1 VVTAKTRCVRLGLM
15 LLGMV
20 AFVVALQVVQFPMR
34 LAHVPNV
41 PGVVVISAIA
51 LAFYAGWVRLVERR
65 RPDELAP
72 RAALPQGTL
81 GLGIGVLLFGVTMAL
96 LAGAGAYAI
105 RGFGGWSGVAAGFIV
120 MLGAAV
126 VEEVLFRGF
135 LFRTIRD
142 IGGTWIA
149 VAVSAAVFGALHAF
163 NPGASAI
170 STLAIALE
178 AGVLLALSYAATN
191 RLWLPIGLHAGWNF
205 AEGSIF
211 GTAVSGHATSGALL
225 RGELHGPPA
234 LTGGSFGPEASF
246 VAVLVCLAASV
257 AFAIVVIRR
266 DREPGSGL
274 TYRSLRSTG
283 T

>member
-1 VVTAKTRCVRLGLM
+1 M
-15 LLGMV
+15 LLG
-20 AFVVALQVVQFPMR
+20 VVGLLVVVQLVQFPMH
-34 LAHVPNV
+34 LAHVPDV
-41 PGVVVISAIA
+41 PGVVIVSAIA

-65 RPDELAP
+65 RPDELAL
-72 RAALPQGTL
+72 RAALPQGAL
-81 GLGIGVLLFGVTMAL
+81 GLGIGLLLFSVTMAL

-105 RGFGGWSGVAAGFIV
+105 RGFGGWSGVPAGFLL

-163 NPGASAI
+163 NPGASAV
-170 STLAIALE
+170 STVAIALE

-191 RLWLPIGLHAGWNF
+191 RLWLPIGLHLGWNF

-211 GTAVSGHATSGALL
+211 GTAVSGTNVSGALL
-225 RGELHGPPA
+225 RGELHGPAA

-246 VAVLVCLAASV
+246 VAVLVCLAASA
-257 AFAIVVIRR
+257 AFAIVVVRR
-266 DREPGSGL
+266 EREAGSHP

>member
-1 VVTAKTRCVRLGLM
+1 
-15 LLGMV
+15 MV

-51 LAFYAGWVRLVERR
+51 LAFYADGCGSSNGGGPTSWPPAPRYRKHAGSRNRRAVVRRDDGSPRR
-65 RPDELAP
+65 RGRICD
-72 RAALPQGTL
+72 
-81 GLGIGVLLFGVTMAL
+81 
-96 LAGAGAYAI
+96 

-149 VAVSAAVFGALHAF
+149 VAVSAVVFGALHAF
-163 NPGASAI
+163 NPGASAV
-170 STLAIALE
+170 STIAIALE

-191 RLWLPIGLHAGWNF
+191 RLWLPIGLHLGWNF

-211 GTAVSGHATSGALL
+211 GTAVSATRSRALSCAANCTV
-225 RGELHGPPA
+225 HSCSPA
-234 LTGGSFGPEASF
+234 
-246 VAVLVCLAASV
+246 AASDPKPRSSRCSSV
-257 AFAIVVIRR
+257 WRR
-266 DREPGSGL
+266 ASHSPSW
-274 TYRSLRSTG
+274 
-283 T
+283 